1 MEETENYAKMP
12 ENQTYFGFGKSKRF
26 IDFDSV
32 LLFLNKNDLM
42 AILFLARSTAL
53 KSEPLL
59 ITASAL

>member
-42 AILFLARSTAL
+42 AILFWLFWPVAL
-53 KSEPLL
+53 HQSLSL
-59 ITASAL
+59 S